1 MHLLPLPLLQEL
13 SLIIIHCHAYNLRL
27 SPIPSSGVEL
37 HYNINIIV
45 MRMVVFRKDNGTP
58 THHISW
64 LTAEHI
70 IMLWLQWYSHW
81 CKSRQRCRRRRCKGW
96 CIVVCCSSTVHSIP
110 LQQNIIIIGGDMHSS
125 TKEALRL
132 KLATVVHWHQSK
144 WHLSQLRLS
153 N

>member
-13 SLIIIHCHAYNLRL
+13 SLIIIQCHAYNLRL

-37 HYNINIIV
+37 HYNIIIKV

-70 IMLWLQWYSHW
+70 INALAPVVQIKAKM
-81 CKSRQRCRRRRCKGW
+81 RGRRRRCKGW
-96 CIVVCCSSTVHSIP
+96 CIVVCCSSAVHSIP